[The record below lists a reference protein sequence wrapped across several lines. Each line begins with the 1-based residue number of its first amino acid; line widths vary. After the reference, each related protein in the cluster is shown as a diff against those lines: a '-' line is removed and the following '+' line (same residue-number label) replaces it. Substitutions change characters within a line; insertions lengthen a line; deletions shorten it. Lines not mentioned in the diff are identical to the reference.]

1 MDFGRAR
8 LATVTGF
15 VDYVRAEAGELLSQD
30 GDGRVGNAQRW
41 VAIVGGGL
49 LAAYGLKQKSISGA
63 ALAVAGGY
71 LVYAGA
77 SAERPFSDGVEA
89 VTGPLEVKRTVS
101 INRPAAELYAFW
113 RNPEN
118 LPKFML
124 NIESVTR
131 IGQTRTHWVTRPV
144 MGIQYEWDGE
154 VTQNVENE
162 RIAWRSVSDSHFE
175 NSGSVTFAPATQ
187 GRGTEVT
194 LELSYKP
201 PMGRLGVAVATFIG
215 QDQERQIREILRQFK
230 QLMDAGEIPSTVGQ
244 PFGRRYAPDNLLE
257 GSLGANSRTK

>member
-8 LATVTGF
+8 LATLTGF
-15 VDYVRAEAGELLSQD
+15 VDVVRAETGELLAQD
-30 GDGRVGNAQRW
+30 EHGRVGNAQRW
-41 VAIVGGGL
+41 LAIVSGGL
-49 LAAYGLKQKSISGA
+49 LAAYGIKQKSFAGA
-63 ALAVAGGY
+63 ALAAAGAY
-71 LVYAGA
+71 LVYSGA
-77 SAERPFSDGVEA
+77 TAERTFSDGVDA
-89 VTGPLEVKRTVS
+89 VTGPLEVKRTVH

-118 LPKFML
+118 FPKFML
-124 NIESVTR
+124 NIESVTW
-131 IGQTRTHWVTRPV
+131 IGETRTHWVTKPV

-175 NSGSVTFAPATQ
+175 NSGSVSFAPATD
-187 GRGTEVT
+187 GRGAEVT

-215 QDQERQIREILRQFK
+215 QDQERQIRETLQHFK
-230 QLMDAGEIPSTVGQ
+230 QLMEAGDIPSIVGQ
-244 PFGRRYAPDNLLE
+244 PSGPPSPDNLPE
-257 GSLGANSRTK
+257 GSLGSTSRTK